1 MAKNKKKSNIL
12 LKQRSLLNKVKKA
25 GIKRISPDA
34 LNLIKETIE
43 KILDKI
49 LAVSR
54 EEMLIAGRRTLK
66 EEDIK
71 KSIERLEE
79 TREAN
84 WEI

>member
-71 KSIERLEE
+71 KSIERFEE